1 MFVMSSMTPEDE
13 KKFDKKVET
22 NNSKKYYSQ
31 WSCFKVSYLNCK
43 IRFAGRAIQK
53 MCGCLRM
60 DRKERMLYKN
70 NLRQLEKEF
79 HVTYQIQTI
88 RMLKAAMRT
97 RFTETEWNSKFR
109 KFKRLDGH
117 YSDASEDDFES
128 NDQKQNIMEFKAET
142 LPVLDCTDIA
152 IAG

>member
-1 MFVMSSMTPEDE
+1 
-13 KKFDKKVET
+13 
-22 NNSKKYYSQ
+22 
-31 WSCFKVSYLNCK
+31 
-43 IRFAGRAIQK
+43 
-53 MCGCLRM
+53 
-60 DRKERMLYKN
+60 
-70 NLRQLEKEF
+70 
-79 HVTYQIQTI
+79 
-88 RMLKAAMRT
+88 MLKAAMRT